1 MTQSI
6 HPLERLRQIEQ
17 AERQGE
23 PLPPPS
29 LEASENGSHKKS
41 AGIWAG
47 IAGVLLLLF
56 GKAKGLGIFFLLKGK
71 ALFAALKLAPLL
83 KTFGT
88 MCLSWWAY
96 AHYYGWKLALGVLVL
111 ILVHELG
118 HGWAARF
125 MGIRVGAPV
134 FIPFFGAVIALKERP
149 RTPWVD
155 SVIGLGG
162 PIAGTLGGLMVF
174 GVAESLAGG
183 PLRDLLVVTAWFT
196 FLLNFFNLMPVFKL
210 DGDRISQPFEPWY
223 WLPGCISLCVLLWLF
238 HGVTGHVHPFMV
250 FILVL
255 GAFKGGRLGWRQ
267 YRAARG
273 QQISIIERLKDVEQY
288 SEEQAVLPWQARA
301 SALAYFGLV
310 LILCVCLSVTEV
322 MLPAVP

>member
-6 HPLERLRQIEQ
+6 HPLERLRQIQE

-23 PLPPPS
+23 PVPS
-29 LEASENGSHKKS
+29 PGLDATGDAVDKKS
-41 AGIWAG
+41 VGIWAG
-47 IAGVLLLLF
+47 IGGILLLLF
-56 GKAKGLGIFFLLKGK
+56 GKAKGLGLFILLKGK
-71 ALFAALKLAPLL
+71 ALFAALKLAPLV

-96 AHYYGWKLALGVLVL
+96 AHYYGWKLALGVLLL

-162 PIAGTLGGLMVF
+162 PIAGSFGGLMVF
-174 GVAESLAGG
+174 GVAEMLGQG
-183 PLRDLLVVTAWFT
+183 PARDLLVVIAWFT

-223 WLPGCISLCVLLWLF
+223 WLPGCTLLGVVLWLF
-238 HGVTGHVHPFMV
+238 ASVTGHLHPFMV

-273 QQISIIERLKDVEQY
+273 QQINIIERLKDLDEY
-288 SEEQAVLPWQARA
+288 SEELTVKPWQARA
-301 SALAYFGLV
+301 SALAYFGLI

-322 MLPAVP
+322 TLPSVP